1 MRVGIIGGGWAG
13 VAAAVELSA
22 KKIPITVFEAA
33 RDAGGRARKIRYNDL
48 DLDNGQHILLGAYSE
63 CLRLM
68 KLCNVADDALLRL
81 PLQWFFHPDFLIQSD
96 GLAATLPAPLDLL
109 GAFIK
114 AQGMTPAQKFSVMR
128 FMTAMKLRGFKL
140 KQDITVAALLDEHEQ
155 TGKLRDC
162 LWEPLCVSALNT
174 PINIA
179 SAQIFLNVL
188 RDGLFGGKGDSDML
202 IPQKNL
208 GELFPQPALD
218 YVAQM
223 GGEVRSGVSV
233 SSIRPM
239 QSGFVVATRDDENAF
254 THIICAA
261 GPHQVAYL
269 IETIPA
275 LQPTL
280 RQIETFEYEPI
291 VTVYIQYNQQLKINH
306 PMTGLN
312 GGVVQWIFDREKL
325 SGHKGL
331 LAALIS
337 ASGAHREWNGDELAQ
352 KVIAEIAQLF
362 PQLGTPLWHKVIAE
376 KRATFSCRPNMS
388 RPHNATPLKNFY
400 LAGDYTLSDY
410 PGTLEGAVRS
420 GVQCVQLILDSA
432 KH

>member
-1 MRVGIIGGGWAG
+1 MRVAIIGGGWAG
-13 VAAAVELSA
+13 LAAAAELTA
-22 KKIPITVFEAA
+22 KNIPVTVYEAA
-33 RDAGGRARKIRYNDL
+33 REAGGRARKIHYNDL

-68 KLCNVADDALLRL
+68 KLCGVAEDALLRL
-81 PLQWFFHPDFLIQSD
+81 PLEWFFHPGFLIQSN
-96 GLAATLPAPLDLL
+96 GLAAKLPAPLDLL

-114 AQGMTPAQKFSVMR
+114 AKGMTPKQKFSVMR

-140 KQDITVAALLDEHEQ
+140 KQDMTVAGLLDEHEQ

-174 PINIA
+174 PIKLA

-208 GELFPQPALD
+208 GAIFPQPVLD
-218 YVAQM
+218 YVAQH
-223 GGEVRSGVSV
+223 GGEIRAGISV
-233 SSIRPM
+233 AEIKSLA
-239 QSGFVVATRDDENAF
+239 SGFSVVTREDEQNF

-261 GPHQVAYL
+261 GPHQLAYL
-269 IETIPA
+269 IETIVD

-280 RQIETFEYEPI
+280 RQIEALEYEPI
-291 VTVYIQYNQQLKINH
+291 VTVYIQYNQILKIDH
-306 PMTGLN
+306 AMTGFS

-331 LAALIS
+331 LAAVIS
-337 ASGAHREWNGDELAQ
+337 ASGTHREWAGDVLAEQ
-352 KVIAEIAQLF
+352 VIAEIAQTF
-362 PQLGTPLWHKVIAE
+362 PQLGAPLWHKV
-376 KRATFSCRPNMS
+376 
-388 RPHNATPLKNFY
+388 
-400 LAGDYTLSDY
+400 
-410 PGTLEGAVRS
+410 
-420 GVQCVQLILDSA
+420 
-432 KH
+432 